1 MNMAY
6 RTRVDD
12 YCTGSDEIGQELSNG
27 DLKTRRKDPIYG
39 MSSEKFLRSH
49 DNTVPLCT
57 QLPKLT

>member
-1 MNMAY
+1 MAY

-39 MSSEKFLRSH
+39 MSSDKGKALVSVGFLP
-49 DNTVPLCT
+49 NW
-57 QLPKLT
+57 LP